1 MSTSSMANSV
11 VDITNLKENILEI
24 HRTFM
29 EAKHSTYVICDIE
42 TTGVAGLDKGTKV
55 IELAALK
62 YVNGKLVSGFHSYV
76 DPECKIPKDIVKL
89 TGITDE
95 TVKGNPTIIPVMHQ
109 FYHFLGDAI
118 FIAHNAV
125 FDWDRFIKPLFLQAG
140 YKMDNQVICTLK
152 LTRKYFP
159 QLVGHKLNHLA
170 DFAGI
175 EMTNHHS
182 GWADCKTLGDIV
194 LEMFKMQFVG
204 EAFDFDISKPLL
216 KANRTPIL
224 KDFKIK
230 KVKYW
235 EKTVSKKIE
244 RRLYV
249 TMDVGS
255 VFFDYNTNCWNNK
268 DIEQT
273 INFAE
278 IEQRVLRFI
287 RKSNL
292 EEAKAV

>member
-1 MSTSSMANSV
+1 MANSV

-29 EAKHSTYVICDIE
+29 EAKDSTYVICDIE
-42 TTGVAGLDKGTKV
+42 TTGIAGLDKGTKV
-55 IELAALK
+55 IEIAALK
-62 YVNGKLVSGFHSYV
+62 YVNGKLFSAFRSYV
-76 DPECKIPKDIVKL
+76 NPECKIPKEIVKL
-89 TGITDE
+89 TGITDDM
-95 TVKGNPTIIPVMHQ
+95 VKEYPTIIPVMHK
-109 FYHFLGDAI
+109 FHGFLGDAI
-118 FIAHNAV
+118 FMAHNAV

-152 LTRKYFP
+152 LARKYFP

-175 EMTNHHS
+175 EMANHHS

-194 LEMFKMQFVG
+194 LEMYKMQFVG
-204 EAFDFDISKPLL
+204 ELIDFDILKPNLT
-216 KANRTPIL
+216 ANRTSIL

-235 EKTVSKKIE
+235 EKAISKKIE

-249 TMDVGS
+249 TLDVGS
-255 VFFDYNTNCWNNK
+255 VFFDYNANCWNNK

-278 IEQRVLRFI
+278 IEQRVLRFV
-287 RKSNL
+287 RKGNL